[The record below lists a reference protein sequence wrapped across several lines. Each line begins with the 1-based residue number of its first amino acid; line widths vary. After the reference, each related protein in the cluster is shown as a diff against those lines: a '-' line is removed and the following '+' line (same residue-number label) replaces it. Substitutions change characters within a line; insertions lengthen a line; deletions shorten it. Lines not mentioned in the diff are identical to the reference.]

1 MIDFLKNNPTVTREQ
16 YLWEWTVPQ
25 IKLASYDFTHIKY
38 LSEKEKE
45 KEKKKTK
52 VMNSAEDI
60 LNDLNMP
67 IFGQN
72 KK

>member
-45 KEKKKTK
+45 KKKTK

>member
-1 MIDFLKNNPTVTREQ
+1 MIDFLKNNPSVTKEE

-38 LSEKEKE
+38 LSEKE

>member
-1 MIDFLKNNPTVTREQ
+1 MIDFLKNNPSVTREQ

-45 KEKKKTK
+45 RKKTK

-67 IFGQN
+67 IFGQT
-72 KK
+72 KKQ

>member
-1 MIDFLKNNPTVTREQ
+1 MIDFLKNNPSVTKEE

-45 KEKKKTK
+45 RKKTK

-67 IFGQN
+67 IFGQT
-72 KK
+72 KKQ

>member
-1 MIDFLKNNPTVTREQ
+1 MIDFLKNNPSVTKDE
-16 YLWEWTVPQ
+16 YLWAWTVPQ
-25 IKLASYDFTHIKY
+25 IKLAAYDFTHIKY

-45 KEKKKTK
+45 RKKAK

-60 LNDLNMP
+60 LNDLNLP
-67 IFGQN
+67 VFGQH